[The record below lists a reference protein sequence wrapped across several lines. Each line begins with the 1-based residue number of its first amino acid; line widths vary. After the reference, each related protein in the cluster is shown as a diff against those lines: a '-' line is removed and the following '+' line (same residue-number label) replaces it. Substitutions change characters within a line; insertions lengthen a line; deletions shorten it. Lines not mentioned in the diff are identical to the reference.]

1 MDEKMQCLL
10 TGVYPKTY
18 SSSRR
23 DYMTAFKYEWVESKE
38 VFISLFMKLLI
49 KMKKEIID
57 EK

>member
-57 EK
+57 